1 MMDWILV
8 IVVWHNIFY
17 EKKRGLM
24 TPNYVTIVIAKF
36 HTKKSKILQILQ
48 LAICQL
54 ICNIHDW
61 KYFVILVPASYV
73 NVSENYNLHFAFYI
87 IYFLWLQR
95 QQTNNISIA
104 ISFGFQNFSENKLSA
119 CVKQNKL

>member
-17 EKKRGLM
+17 GKKRKLRIAVYNLQCAVCYCNDHIK
-24 TPNYVTIVIAKF
+24 TKFAIAKF

-54 ICNIHDW
+54 ICNMYDW

-87 IYFLWLQR
+87 ICGVRF
-95 QQTNNISIA
+95 ISDTGYI
-104 ISFGFQNFSENKLSA
+104 N
-119 CVKQNKL
+119 C